1 MPTNVQYR
9 LTRGLPW
16 KRLICVKS
24 KLTHYRVNVAN
35 PSAFIA
41 LTTTKKKQIQTSINS
56 EGIIQLYLDSDE
68 TIDLPEGQLNYDVW
82 ADVTIGLNETVYQP
96 VAKGTI
102 TVSSYS
108 NVTPSEDV
116 DEMEIRYK
124 QRTDYR
130 RVFTWKDDDGD
141 ILTVQNAYLQAEN
154 TSGNT
159 VLDLRWYATAP
170 SEATIAG
177 LTGNRRGY
185 IAPSTGAT
193 LEVHVSNLNT
203 IAAGS
208 YEFELFVQDALGDWD
223 CLAQGNFVVEASIAE
238 PPA

>member
-1 MPTNVQYR
+1 MPTNVHYR

-16 KRLICVKS
+16 KRVITVKS
-24 KLTHYRVNVAN
+24 KLTRYRVNVAN

-41 LTTTKKKQIQTSINS
+41 ITDTKKKEIQASVTP
-56 EGIIQLYLDSDE
+56 EGVIQLYLDQDE
-68 TIDLPEGQLNYDVW
+68 TIDLPEGQLYYDVW

-96 VAKGTI
+96 VARGVI
-102 TVSSYS
+102 IVSSY
-108 NVTPSEDV
+108 NNITPSEEV

-141 ILTVQNAYLQAEN
+141 ILTVQDAYMQAEN
-154 TSGNT
+154 ENGST
-159 VLDLRWYATAP
+159 VLDLRWYAVPP

-185 IAPSTGAT
+185 LAPSTDAT
-193 LEVHVSNLNT
+193 LEMHISNMNT

-223 CLAQGNFVVEASIAE
+223 CLVQGNFVVEASISE